1 MALENIVR
9 HKLCLM
15 FLRHL
20 TYRNFVDLN
29 MITLAGYEGILVY
42 LYPVPPTTPQKKM
55 LTISLKYFWKLTQ
68 LNKFFTWV
76 DLLEL
81 IIGAMK
87 KGPQNGA

>member
-1 MALENIVR
+1 MALENIFK

-42 LYPVPPTTPQKKM
+42 LYPVPPTTP
-55 LTISLKYFWKLTQ
+55 
-68 LNKFFTWV
+68 
-76 DLLEL
+76 
-81 IIGAMK
+81 
-87 KGPQNGA
+87 

>member
-1 MALENIVR
+1 MFTYLLTRRLIFEREKKTALENIFR

-42 LYPVPPTTPQKKM
+42 LYPVPPTTP
-55 LTISLKYFWKLTQ
+55 
-68 LNKFFTWV
+68 
-76 DLLEL
+76 
-81 IIGAMK
+81 
-87 KGPQNGA
+87 